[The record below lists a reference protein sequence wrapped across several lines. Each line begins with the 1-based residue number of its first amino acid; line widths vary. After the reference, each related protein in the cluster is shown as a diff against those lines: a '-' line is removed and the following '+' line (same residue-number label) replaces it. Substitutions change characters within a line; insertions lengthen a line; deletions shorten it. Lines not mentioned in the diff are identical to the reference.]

1 MRRVRRFLL
10 LSGQEKLLLFQA
22 ALLLSTTRAALALL
36 PFQTVRRSLSRLA
49 RPKSKQPSQQSDIDR
64 IVWATQAAVRRLP
77 GIGTCLTQAL
87 TAYVL
92 LGRIGYDTNLRI
104 GVTRDDAGEFV
115 AHAWLE
121 KDDEVVIGELGEE
134 LQRYIPFP
142 TLKGLER

>member
-10 LSGQEKLLLFQA
+10 LPGREKLLLLQA
-22 ALLLSTTRAALALL
+22 ALLLSTTRTALALL

-49 RPKSKQPSQQSDIDR
+49 RPKHTLPPQQSDVNR
-64 IVWATQAAVRRLP
+64 IVWATEAAVRRLP
-77 GIGTCLTQAL
+77 WIGTCLTQAL
-87 TAYVL
+87 TAHVL

-134 LQRYIPFP
+134 LQRYTPFP
-142 TLKGLER
+142 TLRGLER